1 MMDAGHK
8 EMHQRGVVS
17 IRSAPSDS
25 SIFPA
30 MLLAWKSAALRSFKV
45 NVPLLRTLKVE
56 SGGAWGAQR
65 AGIAS
70 VLGTAATNRAGM
82 VVPGPSWSK
91 HLDAHLMGVRSD
103 GVRRLT
109 SSTGL
114 SNEEVEPPRVSCALP
129 FLSSF

>member
-1 MMDAGHK
+1 
-8 EMHQRGVVS
+8 
-17 IRSAPSDS
+17 
-25 SIFPA
+25 

-45 NVPLLRTLKVE
+45 NVPLLRSLKVE

-129 FLSSF
+129 FLSSFSAEVDASAARPLHPMQHKGCPMYICFM